1 MSTVQEHS
9 AGAVVY
15 HERDGNLRYL
25 LLQYGAGH
33 WGFPKGHIEG
43 DETKLETMAREVE
56 EETAI
61 GRGDQMVVEGFEE
74 QTQYNFQR
82 GKTLVNK
89 TVYFFLVRSTT
100 DQVRIS
106 HEHKD
111 FAWLPYGDALDRI
124 TFQDPK
130 RILRAAHEVLRGS
143 A

>member
-1 MSTVQEHS
+1 MPTVQEHS
-9 AGAVVY
+9 SGAVVY
-15 HERDGNLRYL
+15 HERDGDLRYL

-43 DETKLETMAREVE
+43 DESKLETMAREVE

-61 GRGDQMVVEGFEE
+61 GPGDQMVVEGFEE
-74 QTQYNFQR
+74 ETQYYFRR

-89 TVYFFLVRSTT
+89 TVYFYLVRSTT

-111 FAWLPYGDALDRI
+111 FEWLPYEEAMDRV

-130 RILRAAHEVLRGS
+130 RILETAHRFLQG
-143 A
+143 